1 VNFTREPIIETIITP
16 RDGYKLILRAN
27 RGDKEFNVD
36 AVEVVN
42 FGAALFFRSTER
54 PKSFLLPVAEYEVV
68 ETRETRVVLKNAS
81 FDKSVKIAGGREANS
96 KEEKA
101 DDAAP
106 KESKKRERRRAR
118 RRRVT
123 TTETAEGEEV
133 VPAKIFT
140 GLIPPPSNLISDSL
154 PPVAPTAEPDLF
166 KDQIGENASS
176 EEQEPSKE
184 EKPIEDLTPEEE
196 KGQPIL
202 PPFQESDK
210 VIPIIA
216 PPPMP
221 GDE

>member
-1 VNFTREPIIETIITP
+1 MNFTREPIIETIITP

-27 RGDKEFNVD
+27 RGDKEFSVD
-36 AVEVVN
+36 AAEVVN
-42 FGAALFFRSTER
+42 FGNALFFRSTER

-81 FDKSVKIAGGREANS
+81 LDKSVKIAGGKEANS

-101 DDAAP
+101 DDDTP

-123 TTETAEGEEV
+123 TADVEEGEEV
-133 VPAKIFT
+133 APAKIFT
-140 GLIPPPSNLISDSL
+140 GLIPPPSNLISESF
-154 PPVAPTAEPDLF
+154 PPTPAPDLF
-166 KDQIGENASS
+166 KDQIGDNASS
-176 EEQEPSKE
+176 EEKE
-184 EKPIEDLTPEEE
+184 SLKDEKPIEDLTPEEE

-202 PPFQESDK
+202 PPFQDSDK
-210 VIPIIA
+210 IIPVIA

-221 GDE
+221 SSE